1 MKIKNIIIA
10 GVVAF
15 VLTILASC
23 QSDKSAIGKFLEL
36 DTDLKI
42 EFLVEADINPDD
54 TGLASPLFIRVYE
67 LKADKIIKKAD
78 FIDIFERDK
87 EILGADMVDMHK
99 LKPFRPGE
107 GRSELLVLDER
118 TKFVALYAEFLEF
131 KESKYKLVIP
141 VVTNNVFKNSATIRV
156 TGNEL
161 KIIE

>member
-1 MKIKNIIIA
+1 MKYKNIIIA
-10 GVVAF
+10 GLAAF

-23 QSDKSAIGKFLEL
+23 QSDKSAIGNFFDL

-67 LKADKIIKKAD
+67 LNADKIIKKAD
-78 FIDIFERDK
+78 FIDLFERDK
-87 EILGADMVDMHK
+87 EVLGADMVDMHK
-99 LKPFRPGE
+99 LKPFKPGE
-107 GRSELLVLDER
+107 SRSELFVLDKR
-118 TKFVALYAEFLEF
+118 TKFVALYAEFLAF
-131 KESKYKLVIP
+131 KVSKYKLVIP